1 MESVPKRFRMA
12 DCKPVT
18 TPLEQGKKYE
28 KQPDDS
34 ESVKAKEYQA
44 IIGCLI
50 YAAVARR
57 PD

>member
-1 MESVPKRFRMA
+1 MA